1 MRAAVNGRF
10 DPWLMKLSDDVDD
23 IALQLRDSVLKWASG
38 RGVRRSQGRCRLIH
52 NILKELDI
60 DMLPM
65 KFTEPE
71 HEDFY

>member
-1 MRAAVNGRF
+1 MCSIRMWV
-10 DPWLMKLSDDVDD
+10 M
-23 IALQLRDSVLKWASG
+23 G

-71 HEDFY
+71 HENFY